1 MPAGEVT
8 TVSAGAGSA
17 GARRSWFDALATPV
31 AFVALLGY
39 PLTLTSPGAT
49 VAMILVGLY
58 GLALAAR
65 DGLPEDLR
73 RVHRYML
80 ACYLLVV
87 VVDVLNG
94 SIVASLLLTGVDYLP
109 LLALA
114 PFANALR
121 RTSLSSQAFDR
132 AMMATVL
139 IAVAMSGYAVLVRD
153 EYRPGGINLNSIPYA
168 FIVAVWG
175 TFLLARGL
183 AKSANW
189 PLLIGAA
196 LALGPTLMAK
206 GKTVLVCIVVGY
218 LVVGLLWAA
227 ENRRWKALWIG
238 AALGILAA
246 GFAFYL
252 VAAPRLDDLSVA
264 FSRLAFHGE
273 LGVGSLGER
282 YELVISGWR
291 AFLERP
297 ILGYGLNER
306 MQVVFDHLGPVD
318 VRANTAGHLHNDYIT
333 HMVSFGV
340 FGLVFLVG
348 YFALTCRL
356 VVRSGDIAYQR
367 AGIALLCMLMIY
379 MTAEV
384 AFNMDPIS
392 SLVTLA
398 FGVVLSRA
406 PETPV
411 AADGGVIDGKSTKP
425 V

>member
-1 MPAGEVT
+1 M
-8 TVSAGAGSA
+8 TVSADAGP
-17 GARRSWFDALATPV
+17 ARADAPRHWLDALATPV
-31 AFVALLGY
+31 AVVALFGY

-58 GLALAAR
+58 GLALAVR
-65 DGLPEDLR
+65 DGLPQDLR

-94 SIVASLLLTGVDYLP
+94 SVVASLLLTGVDYLP

-121 RTSLSSQAFDR
+121 RLPLSSRALDR
-132 AMMATVL
+132 AVMATVVM
-139 IAVAMSGYAVLVRD
+139 AVAISAYEVFVQD

-183 AKSANW
+183 AGSANR
-189 PLLIGAA
+189 PLLVGAVLA
-196 LALGPTLMAK
+196 LAPVLMAK

-218 LVVGLLWAA
+218 LVVGLLWAV
-227 ENRRWKALWIG
+227 ESRRWKALSIV
-238 AALGILAA
+238 AVLGGLAA
-246 GFAFYL
+246 GIGFYL
-252 VAAPRLDDLSVA
+252 VAAPRLDELSVA
-264 FSRLAFHGE
+264 FSRLVFHGQI
-273 LGVGSLGER
+273 GVGSLGER
-282 YELVISGWR
+282 YELVAGGWR

-297 ILGYGLNER
+297 ILGYGLSER

-348 YFALTCRL
+348 YFALTYRL
-356 VVRSGDIAYQR
+356 VVRSGDVAYQR
-367 AGIALLCMLMIY
+367 AAIALLCMLMIY

-398 FGVVLSRA
+398 FGLVLSRA
-406 PETPV
+406 PV
-411 AADGGVIDGKSTKP
+411 APAAVAGGAVDKKSTKP